1 VDGQTRLRRIVETL
15 QERDQVQV
23 SALAEALGC
32 SEMTV
37 RRDLQALEGSGALR
51 RVHGGAVR
59 GFLGA
64 EEAPHHLRALEAAD
78 AKEAIGAVA
87 ADLLADGET
96 VVLDGGTTAL
106 QVARALRR
114 RRMTVMPLALRPVFE
129 LQDAPDIRLLVPG
142 GEVRP
147 TELSFVGDLT
157 GNAFAEL
164 RFDSYVMS
172 LCGFDVTAGVTA
184 HDLAE
189 AVVKRAAASASR
201 RVIAVAD
208 ASKIG
213 RVAFGH
219 ICDVWVIDVLITDGE
234 ADEEAVEELRRADVD
249 VRRA

>member
-1 VDGQTRLRRIVETL
+1 
-15 QERDQVQV
+15 
-23 SALAEALGC
+23 
-32 SEMTV
+32 MTV
-37 RRDLQALEGSGALR
+37 RRDLRALEGNGALR

-64 EEAPHHLRALEAAD
+64 EEEPYHLRALDAAD
-78 AKEAIGAVA
+78 AKEAIGAAA
-87 ADLLADGET
+87 ADLLTDGET
-96 VVLDGGTTAL
+96 VVLDSGTTAL
-106 QVARALRR
+106 HVARALRR

-129 LQDAPDIRLLVPG
+129 LQDAPEIRLLVPG

-164 RFDSYVMS
+164 RFDTYVMS

-184 HDLAE
+184 HHLPE
-189 AVVKRAAASASR
+189 AVVKRAAAQASR

-219 ICDVWVIDVLITDGE
+219 ICDVGVVDVLVTDGE
-234 ADEEAVEELRRADVD
+234 ADEEVVEQLGRAGVD

>member
-23 SALAEALGC
+23 SELAAALGC

-78 AKEAIGAVA
+78 AKEAIGAAA

-106 QVARALRR
+106 HVARALRR

-164 RFDSYVMS
+164 RFDTYVMS

-184 HDLAE
+184 HHLAE
-189 AVVKRAAASASR
+189 AVVKRAAAGASR

-213 RVAFGH
+213 RVAFGL
-219 ICDVWVIDVLITDGE
+219 ICDVGVVDVLITDGE

>member
-1 VDGQTRLRRIVETL
+1 MDGQARLRRIVETL

-23 SALAEALGC
+23 GTLAEALGC

-37 RRDLQALEGSGALR
+37 RRDLQALESSGALR

-64 EEAPHHLRALEAAD
+64 DEVPYDIRALEAAD
-78 AKEAIGAVA
+78 AKEAIGAATA
-87 ADLLADGET
+87 ALLADGET
-96 VVLDGGTTAL
+96 VVLDSGTTAL
-106 QVARALRR
+106 HVARALRP
-114 RRMTVMPLALRPVFE
+114 RRMTVMPLALRPIFE
-129 LQDAPDIRLLVPG
+129 LQEGPEIRLLVPG

-157 GNAFAEL
+157 SNAFAEL
-164 RFDSYVMS
+164 RFDTYVMS

-184 HDLAE
+184 HHLAE

-208 ASKIG
+208 SSKIG

-219 ICDVWVIDVLITDGE
+219 ICDVGVVDILITDGE
-234 ADEEAVEELRRADVD
+234 ADEQAVADLGRAGVD